1 MKIALVGRPNVGKST
16 LFNRLTGKK
25 KAIVND
31 MPGVTRDRRYGETD
45 FFGLDV
51 TFVDTPGMEDP
62 ADTPLKKGMWDQSVK
77 AIDECEAVLFIVD
90 AKTSVMPSDQK
101 VAEFLRKSKRPVI
114 LILNKCEGGRDTAG
128 ATEVYALGLGDPVM
142 VSAEHGLG
150 MTDLYDAI
158 AKLCPEDGSHE
169 ACFEPLDDETADDAQ
184 EEKVIRLG
192 IVGRPNAGKSTLINK
207 LLKEDRMLVG
217 EIPGITRDAIENDF
231 TYDGQK
237 FCLVD
242 TAGVRKRAKVQ
253 DLVERLSVQDTF
265 KTIQYAHVVVL
276 VVDAESPLDKQDL
289 QLARHVID
297 EGRALVIAV
306 NKWDVVKESP
316 KLLAQIERKLEQGL
330 GYVRGI
336 PLVCIS
342 GKTGFR
348 LRDLMRQVMAIYQL
362 WHSRLTTAQL
372 NRWLQEALALHPPP
386 MVNRRSLKVKYV
398 TQIKSRPPTFAFF
411 TNRGDI
417 IPDTYERY
425 LIGSLRKVFN
435 LPGIPLRIVVRGS
448 KNPYQ

>member
-1 MKIALVGRPNVGKST
+1 
-16 LFNRLTGKK
+16 
-25 KAIVND
+25 
-31 MPGVTRDRRYGETD
+31 
-45 FFGLDV
+45 
-51 TFVDTPGMEDP
+51 
-62 ADTPLKKGMWDQSVK
+62 
-77 AIDECEAVLFIVD
+77 
-90 AKTSVMPSDQK
+90 MPSDQK

>member
-1 MKIALVGRPNVGKST
+1 M
-16 LFNRLTGKK
+16 
-25 KAIVND
+25 
-31 MPGVTRDRRYGETD
+31 
-45 FFGLDV
+45 
-51 TFVDTPGMEDP
+51 
-62 ADTPLKKGMWDQSVK
+62 
-77 AIDECEAVLFIVD
+77 
-90 AKTSVMPSDQK
+90 
-101 VAEFLRKSKRPVI
+101 
-114 LILNKCEGGRDTAG
+114 
-128 ATEVYALGLGDPVM
+128 
-142 VSAEHGLG
+142 
-150 MTDLYDAI
+150 
-158 AKLCPEDGSHE
+158 
-169 ACFEPLDDETADDAQ
+169 
-184 EEKVIRLG
+184 
-192 IVGRPNAGKSTLINK
+192 
-207 LLKEDRMLVG
+207 
-217 EIPGITRDAIENDF
+217 PGITRDSIENDF
-231 TYDGQK
+231 AYEGQK

-265 KTIQYAHVVVL
+265 KTIQYAHVVIL

-306 NKWDVVKESP
+306 NKWDLVKESP
-316 KLLAQIERKLEQGL
+316 KLLSQIERKLEQGL

-348 LRDLMRQVMAIYQL
+348 LRDLMRQVMTIYQL

>member
-1 MKIALVGRPNVGKST
+1 MRIALIGRPNVGKST
-16 LFNRLTGKK
+16 LFNRITGKK

-45 FFGLDV
+45 FFGLNV

-62 ADTPLKKGMWDQSVK
+62 ADTPLKKAMWEQSVK
-77 AIDECEAVLFIVD
+77 AIDECDTVLFIVD
-90 AKTSVMPSDQK
+90 AKTSMLPSDQK
-101 VAEFLRKSKRPVI
+101 VAGFLRKSNKPVI
-114 LILNKCEGGRDTAG
+114 LVLNKCEGSRDTAS
-128 ATEVYALGLGDPVM
+128 AAEVYALGLGEPVM

-150 MTDLYDAI
+150 MSDLYDAI
-158 AKLCPEDGSHE
+158 AKLCPADE
-169 ACFEPLDDETADDAQ
+169 AVEGEIEHFDENNADEANGD
-184 EEKVIRLG
+184 KVVRLG
-192 IVGRPNAGKSTLINK
+192 IIGRPNAGKSTLINK

-217 EIPGITRDAIENDF
+217 KMPGITRDAIENDF
-231 TYDGQK
+231 TYEGQK

-265 KTIQYAHVVVL
+265 KTIQYAHVAIL

-306 NKWDVVKESP
+306 NKWDLVKDST

-336 PLVCIS
+336 PLICIS

-348 LRDLMRQVMAIYQL
+348 LRELMRQVMAIYQL

-425 LIGSLRKVFN
+425 LISSLRKVFN
-435 LPGIPLRIVVRGS
+435 LPGVPIRIVVKGS